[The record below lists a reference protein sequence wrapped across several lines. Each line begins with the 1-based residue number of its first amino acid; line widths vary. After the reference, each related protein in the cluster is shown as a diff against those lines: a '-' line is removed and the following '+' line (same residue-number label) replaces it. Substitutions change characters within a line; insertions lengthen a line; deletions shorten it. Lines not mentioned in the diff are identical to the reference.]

1 MPTPPDSPGKAPG
14 LDLMR
19 LLVIAACTTY
29 LGTNALALLEYLQA
43 KSQDATPPPPAVV
56 ADAPRRLTLEEMMA
70 KAKAEAASADDAAE

>member
-29 LGTNALALLEYLQA
+29 LTSTALAIIGAHIALSAEV
-43 KSQDATPPPPAVV
+43 AT
-56 ADAPRRLTLEEMMA
+56 E
-70 KAKAEAASADDAAE
+70 KAEKQAATADRATEAHDAWRRVLKSLE